1 LRKPRGGCI
10 KQVFLKL
17 IKQSLQKM
25 NYQIQSTS
33 FLGTPIQKGKTY
45 TIIGAGISGLMIGF
59 YLKKANIPFKI
70 IEKSNQVGGVLQSQQ
85 TNYGLVERAA
95 NGFIWCPEIQW
106 LCDELDL
113 EILSPRQEAKARY
126 IVKNRELRKIP
137 FSVLDGFRMAGA
149 FFKTHPQPFITL
161 EDFGNY
167 FFGKKNTQQVV
178 APAFAGI
185 YGAKLEQLSFP
196 GAMRKIAEGFNQTK
210 YLRSAFKNMRSN
222 GTADEKKK
230 RSAGTHSFKNG
241 MGELTARLAEFLKDD
256 IEFNVDGISQ
266 KENTENLII
275 TAPAHQ
281 AQYFFDGKIAEL
293 LGQVKYSSMISA
305 TAFFRKSSIEKFKV
319 GFGCLIPRNEGIT
332 ILGVLFNSCIF
343 DHRVKNDDLIS
354 LTCMIRDDT
363 PEKILINKSDE
374 EFKSLIINDL
384 MKLFGEVSPPEEMVV
399 SRWPNGIPVY
409 SPELYQ
415 NWFKLDDLLKEN
427 HDNRHLF
434 GNYTGD
440 ISIRAMCQ
448 ASYKMYK
455 NL

>member
-1 LRKPRGGCI
+1 M
-10 KQVFLKL
+10 
-17 IKQSLQKM
+17 S
-25 NYQIQSTS
+25 YQIQPTS
-33 FLGTPIQKGKTY
+33 FLGKPIQKGKSY
-45 TIIGAGISGLMIGF
+45 TIIGAGISGLMVGF

-70 IEKSNQVGGVLQSQQ
+70 IEKSNQVGGILQSQQ

-95 NGFIWCPEIQW
+95 NGFIWCPEIQS

-126 IVKNRELRKIP
+126 IVKNRQLRKIP
-137 FSVLDGFRMAGA
+137 LSVFDGFRMAGA
-149 FFKTHPQPFITL
+149 FLKSHPEPFTTL

-167 FFGKKNTQQVV
+167 FFGKKITQQVL

-185 YGAKLEQLSFP
+185 YGAKLEHLSFP
-196 GAMRKIAEGFNQTK
+196 GAMRKIADGFNQTN
-210 YLRSAFKNMRSN
+210 YLRGAFKNMRSN

-230 RSAGTHSFKNG
+230 RTAGTHCFKNG
-241 MGELTARLAEFLKDD
+241 MGELTTRLADFLKDD
-256 IEFNVDGISQ
+256 IEFNVDGITQ
-266 KENTENLII
+266 KDSNENLII
-275 TAPAHQ
+275 TAPAYQ
-281 AQYFFDGKIAEL
+281 TQYFFDGKIAEIL
-293 LGQVKYSSMISA
+293 SQVKYSTMIST
-305 TAFFRKSSIEKFKV
+305 TAFFRKSAIEKFKA

-343 DHRVKNDDLIS
+343 NHRVQDEDLIS
-354 LTCMIRDDT
+354 LTCMMRDDT
-363 PEKILINKSDE
+363 VQQTLVNSTDE
-374 EFKSLIINDL
+374 QLKGLIINDL
-384 MKLFGEVSPPEEMVV
+384 SKLFGRVEAPEELVV
-399 SRWPNGIPVY
+399 TRWKNGIPVY
-409 SPELYQ
+409 SPELYH

-448 ASYKMYK
+448 AAHQMHK